1 MKTFLIV
8 TFTVFIIPFS
18 LFSCYSTLNS
28 IKGGFP
34 VPDAGDTEYSPQ
46 T

>member
-1 MKTFLIV
+1 MKTFLI
-8 TFTVFIIPFS
+8 IIVAVGILPFS

-34 VPDAGDTEYSPQ
+34 IPDAGDTEYSPQ
-46 T
+46 S